1 MARLHSRKH
10 GKSGTKRQKSNVSPK
25 WVDADKS
32 QVQDFIIKSVKEG
45 MPLAKIGIILRDKF
59 SVPSIRPFLGMSMSA
74 FVKKENALPE
84 YPEDLLNLIKK
95 AVRLRG
101 HLKTSKKDVHNK
113 VKLLHIESKINRLVK
128 YYTSSGRMPESWK
141 YHADTAA
148 LLVK

>member
-10 GKSGTKRQKSNVSPK
+10 GKSGTKTPKAKVTPK
-25 WVDADKS
+25 WVDADKA
-32 QVQDFIIKSVKEG
+32 QVQDFIVKSVKEG
-45 MPLAKIGIILRDKF
+45 MPLAKVGIIIRDKF
-59 SVPSIRPFLGMSMSA
+59 LVPSIRPFLGMSLSA
-74 FVKKENALPE
+74 FVKKENVLPE
-84 YPEDLLNLIKK
+84 YPEDMLNLIKK

-128 YYTSSGRMPESWK
+128 YYTASGRLPQSWK
-141 YHADTAA
+141 YNSETAA